1 MNPKFEVISAW
12 TYKRYFL
19 GFNVIETSP
28 EVKREDV
35 IRHINLTDGDGNCVS
50 NCSINKIYEKTPPQK
65 NPVLLE
71 RRKHF
76 KAYL

>member
-35 IRHINLTDGDGNCVS
+35 IRHINLTDGDGNWDKSSLVQS
-50 NCSINKIYEKTPPQK
+50 EVKKKKSKINLTELKK
-65 NPVLLE
+65 
-71 RRKHF
+71 
-76 KAYL
+76 